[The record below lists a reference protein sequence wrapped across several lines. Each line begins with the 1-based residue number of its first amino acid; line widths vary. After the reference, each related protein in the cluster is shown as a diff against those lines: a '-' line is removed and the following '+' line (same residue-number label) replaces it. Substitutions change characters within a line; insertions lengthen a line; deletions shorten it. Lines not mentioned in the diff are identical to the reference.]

1 MIGLQ
6 ILSSKWHC
14 QNNWMQLLTE
24 NLFAVFMNI
33 CSKFGF
39 KGTELQLWEI
49 TGERFCCH
57 VFLFHKKQLVLLV
70 WKWRNNILPEFRF
83 LRNLNSWIIVE
94 REMLRCSFQ
103 EKGKVPLL
111 LSPQIQLDLLTFWV
125 WYFHPS
131 CLCKMGYMFFQSTVR
146 SKWTLQREQIVCV
159 KYRKGWC

>member
-1 MIGLQ
+1 
-6 ILSSKWHC
+6 
-14 QNNWMQLLTE
+14 
-24 NLFAVFMNI
+24 
-33 CSKFGF
+33 
-39 KGTELQLWEI
+39 
-49 TGERFCCH
+49 
-57 VFLFHKKQLVLLV
+57 
-70 WKWRNNILPEFRF
+70 
-83 LRNLNSWIIVE
+83 
-94 REMLRCSFQ
+94 MLRCSFQ